1 MKTKVIFRKFP
12 DGDVIAL
19 FPEIAGT
26 YEYWQDCLSYMHVGQ
41 HGSASVDLV
50 QSTKLASETEYQ
62 DLYNELTAEY
72 PFGYDLKVCKRFT
85 YKDLLT
91 RKAQVNRK

>member
-1 MKTKVIFRKFP
+1 MKTKVVFRKFP

-19 FPEIAGT
+19 FPELAGT
-26 YEYWQDCLSYMHVGQ
+26 YRYAQDCLSYMHVGQ

-50 QSTKLASETEYQ
+50 YSTKLATESEYS
-62 DLYNELTAEY
+62 DLYNELTVEH
-72 PFGYDLKVCKRFT
+72 PFGYDLRVCKKFT

-91 RKAQVNRK
+91 RKAQVERK